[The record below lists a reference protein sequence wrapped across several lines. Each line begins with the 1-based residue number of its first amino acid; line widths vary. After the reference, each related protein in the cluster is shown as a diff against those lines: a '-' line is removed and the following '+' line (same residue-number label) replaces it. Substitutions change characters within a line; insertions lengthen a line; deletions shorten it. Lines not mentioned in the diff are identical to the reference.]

1 MNSEISF
8 LKKLMLILI
17 SFILIFI
24 MNFDALSQSN
34 PDDFVNN
41 FSITDSL
48 KVPVR
53 AAIDIYGNIF
63 VTDNAQKCIIQY
75 DSLWNFT
82 EKIYIGEEPTSIA
95 ISNNNTMFVG
105 DYRNGKIYKRLP
117 DGIVSVIYADTIF
130 PSAMVASPDNELYV
144 VDSRSKS
151 VLVMDFAG
159 KLKRTLG
166 SGVFLFPTGIA
177 FDSKNNRVI
186 VSEHGGFGDEF
197 NLHAE
202 IRIFGTTGNLISTFG
217 GWGNSPGKFYRV
229 QGLAVGRCGNIYVT
243 DPYQGNISVFNENGT
258 YITKFGVWGNTSGK
272 LNVPMDVVFDAR
284 ERVYVV
290 SLNNNAIEV
299 LNITDSLPSS
309 TIKTGSVSIC
319 EGTTTPVKIQFTG
332 TAPWT
337 FTYTI
342 DGSNPQTITNTYDNP
357 YILNANRAGAY
368 NVIALSDA
376 KSTGTC
382 FSNTATVII
391 DSAPTAVIANMK
403 AGICPGD
410 SLRIPVTFTGTAPW
424 KFTYTIDDK
433 NATTVKDIYTNPYNL
448 NTTRPGTYEITAVE
462 GSSCQGVV
470 TAGSATIN
478 MYAKPESYI
487 LNGLVE
493 FCSGTSAAV
502 QIELTGK
509 APWTITYTV
518 DGQNPATIN
527 NIKIS
532 PFTLTV
538 TKPGT
543 YEVTALSDANCTG
556 SGFKGVAV
564 VTEHRLPESV
574 FVSGNPTICANDSAI
589 IAIKLSG
596 TPPWTLTYTIDSLNP
611 TTITGIS
618 SNLYTFY
625 SHQQGVYQVVALKD
639 TYCSGTKFTGSSK
652 VTVNQMPI
660 VNLGPDVE
668 ICQGQSVTLDGGEN
682 DFYLWNDFS
691 KKKTII
697 VGSTGKYSLTATDIQ
712 GCQSF
717 DLVKVNVSPNPL
729 SAFSYKTNNLEVAF
743 INISSNADSYFWDF
757 GDGFTDSVVN
767 PVHSYLVPGNYT
779 VSLKASCA
787 ICGTSTYVDT
797 VNLIATLIE
806 DINSAFSFNVYPNPS
821 SGIFTLDINNPNS
834 FELKIAI
841 FNSIGQSVYNTET
854 KSIKFS
860 EQINLSHLASGIY
873 SIRLFSN
880 DRTKT
885 ARLILTD

>member
-1 MNSEISF
+1 MNSEIAF
-8 LKKLMLILI
+8 FKKIMSVLI
-17 SFILIFI
+17 SFILNFI
-24 MNFDALSQSN
+24 LNFDALSQSN
-34 PDDFVNN
+34 PDDFVNK

-53 AAIDIYGNIF
+53 AAIDISGNIF
-63 VTDNAQKCIIQY
+63 VTDIAQKCIVQY
-75 DSLWNFT
+75 DSSWNFT

-95 ISNNNTMFVG
+95 ISDNNTMFVG
-105 DYRNGKIYKRLP
+105 DYQNGKIYKRLT
-117 DGIVSVIYADTIF
+117 DGIVSVIYSDTIF
-130 PSAMVASPDNELYV
+130 PSAMVVSPNNELYV

-151 VLVMDFAG
+151 VLVLDFAG
-159 KLKRTLG
+159 KLKRTIG
-166 SGVFLFPTGIA
+166 SGIFLFPTGIA

-186 VSEHGGFGDEF
+186 VSEHGGFGDGL
-197 NLHAE
+197 NLHSE

-217 GWGNSPGKFYRV
+217 GWGNTPGKFYRV

-258 YITKFGVWGNTSGK
+258 YITKFGIWGNTPGK

-319 EGTTTPVKIQFTG
+319 KGTTTPVKIQFTG

-357 YILNANRAGAY
+357 YILNAIKAGAY

-391 DSAPTAVIANMK
+391 DSVPTAAIANME

-410 SLRIPVTFTGTAPW
+410 SVSIPVTFTGTAPW
-424 KFTYTIDDK
+424 KFTYTID
-433 NATTVKDIYTNPYNL
+433 NSNVTTIEDIYINPYNIKS
-448 NTTRPGTYEITAVE
+448 TKPGTYEITSVA

-470 TAGSATIN
+470 IAGSATIY
-478 MYAKPESYI
+478 MEAKPESSI
-487 LNGLVE
+487 LNGSVV
-493 FCSGTSAAV
+493 FCSGASAAV
-502 QIELTGK
+502 QIELTGN

-532 PFTLTV
+532 PFTLTI

-556 SGFKGVAV
+556 STFKGVAT
-564 VTEHRLPESV
+564 VTEHQLPVSV
-574 FVSGNPTICANDSAI
+574 FVSGNPSICAKDSAI
-589 IAIKLSG
+589 IAVKLSG

-611 TTITGIS
+611 TTITGIR

-625 SHQQGVYQVVALKD
+625 TQQQGVYRVVALKD

-652 VTVNQMPI
+652 VNVNQMPV

-668 ICQGQSVTLDGGEN
+668 ICQGRSVTLDGGKN
-682 DFYLWNDFS
+682 DFYLWSDFS

-697 VGSTGKYSLTATDIQ
+697 VGATGRYSLTATDVQ

-717 DLVKVNVSPNPL
+717 DQVMVKVTPNPL

-743 INISSNADSYFWDF
+743 TNISSNADSYFWDF
-757 GDGFTDSVVN
+757 GDGFTGSDVN
-767 PVHSYLVPGNYT
+767 PVHKYSIPGNYI

-787 ICGTSTYVDT
+787 ICGTSASVDT
-797 VNLIATLIE
+797 VNLFSTLVE
-806 DINSAFSFNVYPNPS
+806 DLKSAFSFTVFPNPS
-821 SGIFTLDINNPNS
+821 PGIFTLDINNPNS
-834 FELKIAI
+834 CELKIAI

-854 KSIKFS
+854 KSIKSS
-860 EQINLSHLASGIY
+860 EQINMSHLASGIY

-880 DRTKT
+880 DKTKT
-885 ARLILTD
+885 AKLILTD